1 MADVAGVILAGGK
14 SRRMGTDKALLTV
27 GRDAMIERI
36 AAELGKV
43 FKEILISGGNEEIGA
58 RLGLKVVPDLIKGWG
73 PLSGIHASLLAAQSR
88 KCLLVPCDM
97 PFLSAELARIMA
109 GLSDGYDVTV
119 PQHGD
124 YLQPLFAVYDK
135 NCIRAV
141 EEALRDGRHKVAD
154 IYPRVRVK
162 YVSEMIL
169 RAAADIDTVF
179 FNVNTP
185 LDLEKARIIEK
196 KRSKVRRTNC

>member
-27 GRDAMIERI
+27 GRDAMIERV

-43 FKEILISGGNEEIGA
+43 FKEILISGGNEETGA

-185 LDLEKARIIEK
+185 LDLEKARIMEK
-196 KRSKVRRTNC
+196 KRSKVRTTNC

>member
-14 SRRMGTDKALLTV
+14 SRRMGTDKAFLTV
-27 GRDAMIERI
+27 GRDAMIERA

-43 FKEILISGGNEEIGA
+43 FPEILISGGDEETGA

-73 PLSGIHASLLAAQSR
+73 PLSGIHASLKAARSR
-88 KCLLVPCDM
+88 KCLFVPCDM
-97 PFLSAELARIMA
+97 PFLSAELANIMA

-135 NCIRAV
+135 NCIPAV
-141 EEALRDGRHKVAD
+141 EEALRDGRHKVVD
-154 IYPRVRVK
+154 FYPRVRVK
-162 YVSEMIL
+162 YVSEIIL